1 MSNIRTQFTHKS
13 IMLGLLFLGMLLNSQ
28 FESWRSTDAMADQAE
43 TPSIEAEAEQPQ
55 SPDSLEAH
63 QEEEVSIAGL
73 G

>member
-1 MSNIRTQFTHKS
+1 MSSIRTQFTHKS
-13 IMLGLLFLGMLLNSQ
+13 IMLGILFLGVLLNSQ
-28 FESWRSTDAMADQAE
+28 LESWSSTDAMADQAE
-43 TPSIEAEAEQPQ
+43 TPSKEAEAEQPQ